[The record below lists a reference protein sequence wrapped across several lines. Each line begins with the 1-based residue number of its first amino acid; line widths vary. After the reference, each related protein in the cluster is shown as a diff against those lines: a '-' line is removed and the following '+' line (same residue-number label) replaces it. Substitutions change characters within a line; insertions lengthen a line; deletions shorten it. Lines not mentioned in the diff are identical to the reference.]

1 MVSDSD
7 RAIWEL
13 PKIGDPYIYYII
25 YIYRERESTLNGRIL
40 IIGTP
45 KYGTPSFQELPY
57 CHRHDHEHII
67 PGRRLPN

>member
-1 MVSDSD
+1 MGASEN
-7 RAIWEL
+7 RG
-13 PKIGDPYIYYII
+13 PI
-25 YIYRERESTLNGRIL
+25 YIERESTLNGRIL